1 MSGVTFTHA
10 PCGPGGGRVR
20 DASARL
26 EGGHFLTVSAA
37 RYSDRVEL
45 SIHGGMLQSY
55 MIFTAEQVRS
65 VAAELLACADALQ
78 ECGAAQGGA

>member
-1 MSGVTFTHA
+1 M
-10 PCGPGGGRVR
+10 R

-45 SIHGGMLQSY
+45 GIHGGMLQSY
-55 MIFTAEQVRS
+55 MTFTPDQARA

-78 ECGAAQGGA
+78 GRA